1 MKNKKLSKNKIIHS
15 PGEMFENSIMSAIDQ
30 LSHMVYVLGEEYEK
44 MMNVNSMLI
53 NSSKAMK
60 QILIKRGLTTEGEF
74 DKLFK
79 KSVKEMNKD
88 MIKINVQ
95 QEEMYKTYMLEEY
108 PAANS

>member
-53 NSSKAMK
+53 NS
-60 QILIKRGLTTEGEF
+60 
-74 DKLFK
+74 
-79 KSVKEMNKD
+79 
-88 MIKINVQ
+88 
-95 QEEMYKTYMLEEY
+95 
-108 PAANS
+108 